1 MTLARCSAL
10 TLTALSLTS
19 FAQAQLQLLANYPLQ
34 TDLLEATATFGPMVL
49 YGTTPP
55 NPPANG
61 LCFNG
66 QYLFG
71 TGGGQ
76 DARTPVISTL
86 NTSDFQFEVEFS
98 ITGLGPNNRPVLMG
112 GNSYRWLGI
121 YVQPNG
127 TIGLKHNNSNYAWS
141 TSTTV
146 SPGTWYT
153 GTVKYE
159 AGTVELYVDGALALQ
174 AAVGTLTTST
184 NLNFCTNDYSNGA
197 AFYGCI
203 RNLRISNDT
212 TLGSTAATFAYG
224 SGCDG
229 LTLGANGVPAIGNPL
244 FELVAGNV
252 PAASPLVFFAFG
264 SASVNPGLDLTVIGM
279 PGCASHTSFD
289 LGLFGPSVVLAGSGT
304 LQLPI
309 PNDPALN
316 GASLASQAVSFST
329 ATPIGLAV
337 SNGLKLVIAP

>member
-10 TLTALSLTS
+10 TFLTLSLAG
-19 FAQAQLQLLANYPLQ
+19 FATAQLQTVAIYPLQ
-34 TDLLEATATFGPMVL
+34 ADLLEATAAFGPMVL
-49 YGTTPP
+49 YGATPP
-55 NPPANG
+55 SPPANG
-61 LCFNG
+61 LCLNG

-76 DARTPVISTL
+76 DVRTPLITTL

-127 TIGLKHNNSNYAWS
+127 TIGLKHNNSNLAWS
-141 TSTTV
+141 TSTVV

-159 AGTVELYVDGALALQ
+159 NGVVELYVDGALALQ
-174 AAVGTLTTST
+174 ATIGVLNTST

-203 RNLRISNDT
+203 RNLRIYNDT

-252 PAASPLVFFAFG
+252 PAVSPLAFFAFG

-289 LGLFGPSVVLAGSGT
+289 LGLYGPSIVLAGSAT
-304 LQLPI
+304 LGLPI

-316 GASLASQAVSFST
+316 GASLASQALSFSI
-329 ATPIGLAV
+329 ANPFGLAV